1 MAIINIERVQ
11 QIKKYM
17 VEMPFQGTLN
27 LEVFAE
33 DEETAMKLFEEEINK
48 LSADEVL
55 NNAQWGKCEIYK
67 TN

>member
-33 DEETAMKLFEEEINK
+33 DKETAMKLFEEEINK

>member
-11 QIKKYM
+11 HIKKYIE
-17 VEMPFQGTLN
+17 EMPFQGTLS

-33 DEETAMKLFEEEINK
+33 DIDSAMKLFEEEINE
-48 LSADEVL
+48 LSAEEVL
-55 NNAQWGKCEIYK
+55 NDAQWGKCEIYK

>member
-48 LSADEVL
+48 LSAEEVL

>member
-17 VEMPFQGTLN
+17 VEMPFQGTLS